1 MQATAK
7 ILKIQTEIQL
17 RTGQSTVIRE
27 EGEAVPEDAARNS

>member
-17 RTGQSTVIRE
+17 LTGLATVIRE
-27 EGEAVPEDAARNS
+27 EGAVPEDAARNS